1 MGGGGCVNIPPSPL
15 AYSINEGDT
24 GPFYLRTDEQ
34 LIRKYDCSTGR
45 VKVVEKTKKELI
57 KELNKKKFIGSG
69 HYSSKDELCN
79 LAFHY
84 DISLTYITE
93 FLQSGWVGKAKSMLQ
108 VLWERGWI
116 DESELDLYSKKRQTN
131 QLDED
136 GKVRK

>member
-1 MGGGGCVNIPPSPL
+1 M
-15 AYSINEGDT
+15 
-24 GPFYLRTDEQ
+24 RTDEQ